1 MIRIAMVLI
10 GSGSRDCSVAAIST
24 ACAKRS
30 RAASARPASPEKWLP
45 MTAQASSNA
54 LPMVFTVSGPY
65 VHPARIL
72 AALIALSVQS
82 GFCNPTYVDLVAPE
96 ASFNSFLSTLAYEIS
111 DFVWFSDPWWGCCP
125 PTEQA
130 ALEKKI
136 HLSVALRGLSQ
147 HDHSFA
153 APPSSEFPVDVRRV
167 VGAELTWGRR
177 TASVAL
183 RGAVPA
189 RPRWI

>member
-30 RAASARPASPEKWLP
+30 RAASARLASPEKWLP
-45 MTAQASSNA
+45 MAAQASSNA

-65 VHPARIL
+65 VDPARIL
-72 AALIALSVQS
+72 AALIALSMQS

-96 ASFNSFLSTLAYEIS
+96 ESFNSFLSTLAYEIS
-111 DFVWFSDPWWGCCP
+111 DFVWLGG
-125 PTEQA
+125 
-130 ALEKKI
+130 
-136 HLSVALRGLSQ
+136 SVRQDGPGTGQKSLVGMLPSELNRQRSRKNPSQ
-147 HDHSFA
+147 RCLA
-153 APPSSEFPVDVRRV
+153 RLPVDVRRV
-167 VGAELTWGRR
+167 VGADLTWGRR
-177 TASVAL
+177 AASVAL

-189 RPRWI
+189 